1 MSKKQNVSDTV
12 TVFPPSPYGICFDL
26 KTDRFQLEEA
36 TRSGSFDMKYR
47 HYHSTYEIYYLLE
60 GNRYHFI
67 DRNIFFVQPGSLV
80 FIAKNRI
87 HKTSPA
93 EQHFHRRF
101 LIEIEETVME
111 QWFTEMADGRLCS
124 LFTDEMSI
132 ITLTAAQQ
140 TFLNTKLDAIKQEAS
155 QKKESYEEMIEY
167 LLREI
172 LLFSFRIKSENNAA
186 HISARNLIGSETE
199 KIRTVNRVAGY
210 LADHYQ
216 ENSSLDELASRFFT
230 NKFYLTRI
238 FKQVTGFT
246 IREYLHIQRVQKAQE
261 FLRSSL
267 LPITEIALM
276 VGFEN
281 VSYFEKIFRRYCMQS
296 PREYRVSQRLH
307 HLPSDMNTIRCL
319 PS

>member
-1 MSKKQNVSDTV
+1 MSEKQNASDTV
-12 TVFPPSPYGICFDL
+12 TVLPPSPYGICFDL

-111 QWFTEMADGRLCS
+111 QWFTKMAGGRLCS

-132 ITLTAAQQ
+132 ITLTTAQQ
-140 TFLNTKLDAIKQEAS
+140 AFLNAKLDAIKQEAF
-155 QKKESYEEMIEY
+155 QKREAFEEMIEY

-172 LLFSFRIKSENNAA
+172 LLFSFRIKSKGNAA
-186 HISARNLIGSETE
+186 HISAKNLIGSETE

-216 ENSSLDELASRFFT
+216 ESSSLDELASRFFT

-296 PREYRVSQRLH
+296 PREYRVSQKAESH
-307 HLPSDMNTIRCL
+307 
-319 PS
+319 

>member
-1 MSKKQNVSDTV
+1 MSEKQNASDTV
-12 TVFPPSPYGICFDL
+12 TVLPPSPYGICFDL
-26 KTDRFQLEEA
+26 KTDHFQLEEA

-111 QWFTEMADGRLCS
+111 QWFTEMAGGRLCS

-132 ITLTAAQQ
+132 ITLTATQQ
-140 TFLNTKLDAIKQEAS
+140 AFLNAKLDAIKQEAF
-155 QKKESYEEMIEY
+155 QKREAFEEMIEY

-172 LLFSFRIKSENNAA
+172 LLFFFRIKSEGNAA
-186 HISARNLIGSETE
+186 HISAKNLIGSETE

-216 ENSSLDELASRFFT
+216 ESSSLDELASRFFT

-296 PREYRVSQRLH
+296 PREYRVSQKAESH
-307 HLPSDMNTIRCL
+307 
-319 PS
+319 

>member
-1 MSKKQNVSDTV
+1 MSEKQNASDTV
-12 TVFPPSPYGICFDL
+12 TVLPPSPYGICFDL
-26 KTDRFQLEEA
+26 KTDHFQLEEA

-93 EQHFHRRF
+93 EQHFHHRF

-111 QWFTEMADGRLCS
+111 QWFTEMAGGRLCS

-155 QKKESYEEMIEY
+155 QKREACEEMIEY

-172 LLFSFRIKSENNAA
+172 LLFSFRIKSEGNAA
-186 HISARNLIGSETE
+186 HISVRNLIGSETE
-199 KIRTVNRVAGY
+199 KIRTVNRIAGY

-216 ENSSLDELASRFFT
+216 ESISLDELASRFFT

-296 PREYRVSQRLH
+296 PREYRVSQKAESH
-307 HLPSDMNTIRCL
+307 
-319 PS
+319 

>member
-1 MSKKQNVSDTV
+1 
-12 TVFPPSPYGICFDL
+12 
-26 KTDRFQLEEA
+26 
-36 TRSGSFDMKYR
+36 
-47 HYHSTYEIYYLLE
+47 
-60 GNRYHFI
+60 
-67 DRNIFFVQPGSLV
+67 
-80 FIAKNRI
+80 
-87 HKTSPA
+87 
-93 EQHFHRRF
+93 
-101 LIEIEETVME
+101 ME
-111 QWFTEMADGRLCS
+111 QWFTKMAGGRLCS

-132 ITLTAAQQ
+132 ITLTTAQQ
-140 TFLNTKLDAIKQEAS
+140 AFLNAKLDAIKQEAF
-155 QKKESYEEMIEY
+155 QKREAFEEMIEY

-172 LLFSFRIKSENNAA
+172 LLFSFRIKSEGNAA
-186 HISARNLIGSETE
+186 HISAKNLIGSETE

-216 ENSSLDELASRFFT
+216 ESSSLDELASRFFT

-246 IREYLHIQRVQKAQE
+246 IREYLYIQRVQKAQE

-296 PREYRVSQRLH
+296 PREYRVSQKAESH
-307 HLPSDMNTIRCL
+307 
-319 PS
+319 

>member
-1 MSKKQNVSDTV
+1 MSEKQNASDTV
-12 TVFPPSPYGICFDL
+12 TVLPPSPYGICFDL
-26 KTDRFQLEEA
+26 KTDHFQLEEA

-111 QWFTEMADGRLCS
+111 QWFTEMAGGRLCS

-132 ITLTAAQQ
+132 ITLTATQQ
-140 TFLNTKLDAIKQEAS
+140 AFLNAKLDAIKQEAF
-155 QKKESYEEMIEY
+155 QKREAFEEMIEY

-172 LLFSFRIKSENNAA
+172 LLFFFRIKSEGNAA
-186 HISARNLIGSETE
+186 HISAKNLIGSETE

-216 ENSSLDELASRFFT
+216 ESSSLDELASRFFT

-276 VGFEN
+276 VGFAN

-296 PREYRVSQRLH
+296 PREYRVSQKAESH
-307 HLPSDMNTIRCL
+307 
-319 PS
+319 

>member
-1 MSKKQNVSDTV
+1 MSEKQNVSDTV
-12 TVFPPSPYGICFDL
+12 TVLPPSPYGICFDL

-155 QKKESYEEMIEY
+155 QKKEAYEEMIEY

-172 LLFSFRIKSENNAA
+172 LLFSFRIKSEGNAA
-186 HISARNLIGSETE
+186 HISARNLIDSETE

-216 ENSSLDELASRFFT
+216 ESSSLDELASRFFT

-246 IREYLHIQRVQKAQE
+246 ICEYLHIQRVQKAQE

-296 PREYRVSQRLH
+296 PREYRVSQKAKSH
-307 HLPSDMNTIRCL
+307 
-319 PS
+319 

>member
-1 MSKKQNVSDTV
+1 MSEKQNASDTV
-12 TVFPPSPYGICFDL
+12 TVLPPSPYGICFDL
-26 KTDRFQLEEA
+26 KTDHFQLEEA

-111 QWFTEMADGRLCS
+111 QWFTEMAGGRLCS

-132 ITLTAAQQ
+132 ITLTATQQ
-140 TFLNTKLDAIKQEAS
+140 AFLNAKLDAIKQEAF
-155 QKKESYEEMIEY
+155 QKREAFEEMIEY

-172 LLFSFRIKSENNAA
+172 LLFSFRIKSEGNAA
-186 HISARNLIGSETE
+186 HISVRNLIGSETE
-199 KIRTVNRVAGY
+199 KIRTVNRIAGY

-216 ENSSLDELASRFFT
+216 ESSSLDELASRFFT

-296 PREYRVSQRLH
+296 PREYRVSQKAK
-307 HLPSDMNTIRCL
+307 SQ
-319 PS
+319 

>member
-1 MSKKQNVSDTV
+1 MSEKQKVSDTV
-12 TVFPPSPYGICFDL
+12 TVLPPSPYGICFDL

-111 QWFTEMADGRLCS
+111 QWFTEMAGGRLCS

-140 TFLNTKLDAIKQEAS
+140 AFLNAKLDAIKQEAS
-155 QKKESYEEMIEY
+155 LKREAFEEMIEY

-172 LLFSFRIKSENNAA
+172 LLFSFRIKSEGNSA
-186 HISARNLIGSETE
+186 HISAKNLIGSETE

-216 ENSSLDELASRFFT
+216 ESSSLDELASRFFT

-296 PREYRVSQRLH
+296 PREYRVSQKAK
-307 HLPSDMNTIRCL
+307 PQ
-319 PS
+319 

>member
-1 MSKKQNVSDTV
+1 MSEKQNASDTV
-12 TVFPPSPYGICFDL
+12 TVLPPSPYGICFDL

-111 QWFTEMADGRLCS
+111 QWFTEMAGGRLCS

-132 ITLTAAQQ
+132 ITLTATQQ
-140 TFLNTKLDAIKQEAS
+140 AFLNAKLDAIKQEAF
-155 QKKESYEEMIEY
+155 QKREAFEEMIEY

-172 LLFSFRIKSENNAA
+172 LLFSFRIKSEGNAA
-186 HISARNLIGSETE
+186 HISVRNLIGSETE

-216 ENSSLDELASRFFT
+216 ESSSLDELASRFFT

-267 LPITEIALM
+267 LPITEIALL

-296 PREYRVSQRLH
+296 PREYRVSQKAKSH
-307 HLPSDMNTIRCL
+307 
-319 PS
+319 

>member
-1 MSKKQNVSDTV
+1 
-12 TVFPPSPYGICFDL
+12 
-26 KTDRFQLEEA
+26 
-36 TRSGSFDMKYR
+36 
-47 HYHSTYEIYYLLE
+47 
-60 GNRYHFI
+60 
-67 DRNIFFVQPGSLV
+67 
-80 FIAKNRI
+80 
-87 HKTSPA
+87 
-93 EQHFHRRF
+93 
-101 LIEIEETVME
+101 ME
-111 QWFTEMADGRLCS
+111 QWFTEMASGRLCS

-155 QKKESYEEMIEY
+155 QKREACEEMIEY

-172 LLFSFRIKSENNAA
+172 LLFSFRIKSEGNAA
-186 HISARNLIGSETE
+186 HISVRNLIGSETE
-199 KIRTVNRVAGY
+199 KIRTVNRIAGY

-216 ENSSLDELASRFFT
+216 ESSSLDELASHFFT

-267 LPITEIALM
+267 LPITEIALL

-296 PREYRVSQRLH
+296 PREYRVSQKAESH
-307 HLPSDMNTIRCL
+307 
-319 PS
+319 

>member
-1 MSKKQNVSDTV
+1 MSEKQKVSDTV
-12 TVFPPSPYGICFDL
+12 TVLPPSPYGICFDL

-93 EQHFHRRF
+93 EQHFHHRF

-111 QWFTEMADGRLCS
+111 QWFTEMAGGRLCS

-140 TFLNTKLDAIKQEAS
+140 AFLNTKLDTIKQEAS
-155 QKKESYEEMIEY
+155 QKREAYEEMIEY

-172 LLFSFRIKSENNAA
+172 LLFSFRIKSEGNAA
-186 HISARNLIGSETE
+186 HISVRNLIGSETE
-199 KIRTVNRVAGY
+199 KIRTVNRIAGY

-216 ENSSLDELASRFFT
+216 ESSSLDELASRFFT

-296 PREYRVSQRLH
+296 PREYRVSQKAESH
-307 HLPSDMNTIRCL
+307 
-319 PS
+319 

>member
-1 MSKKQNVSDTV
+1 MSEKQNASDTV
-12 TVFPPSPYGICFDL
+12 TVLPPSPYGICFDL

-111 QWFTEMADGRLCS
+111 QWFTEMAGGRLCS

-132 ITLTAAQQ
+132 ITLTATQQ
-140 TFLNTKLDAIKQEAS
+140 VFLNAKLDAIKQEAF
-155 QKKESYEEMIEY
+155 QKRKACEEMIEY

-172 LLFSFRIKSENNAA
+172 LLFSFRIKSEGNAA
-186 HISARNLIGSETE
+186 HISAKNLIGSETE

-216 ENSSLDELASRFFT
+216 ESSSLDELASRFLQINF
-230 NKFYLTRI
+230 I
-238 FKQVTGFT
+238 
-246 IREYLHIQRVQKAQE
+246 
-261 FLRSSL
+261 
-267 LPITEIALM
+267 
-276 VGFEN
+276 
-281 VSYFEKIFRRYCMQS
+281 
-296 PREYRVSQRLH
+296 
-307 HLPSDMNTIRCL
+307 
-319 PS
+319 

>member
-1 MSKKQNVSDTV
+1 MSEKQNASDTV
-12 TVFPPSPYGICFDL
+12 TVLPPSPYGICFDL

-111 QWFTEMADGRLCS
+111 QWFTKMAGGRLCS
-124 LFTDEMSI
+124 LCTDEMSI
-132 ITLTAAQQ
+132 ITLTTAQQ
-140 TFLNTKLDAIKQEAS
+140 AFLNAKLDAIKQEAF
-155 QKKESYEEMIEY
+155 QKREAFEEMIEY

-172 LLFSFRIKSENNAA
+172 LLFSFRIKSEGNAA
-186 HISARNLIGSETE
+186 HISAKNLIGSETE

-216 ENSSLDELASRFFT
+216 ESSSLDELASRFFT

-296 PREYRVSQRLH
+296 PREYRVSQKAESH
-307 HLPSDMNTIRCL
+307 
-319 PS
+319 

>member
-1 MSKKQNVSDTV
+1 MSEKQNVSDTV

-155 QKKESYEEMIEY
+155 QKKEAYEEMIEY

-172 LLFSFRIKSENNAA
+172 LLFSFRIKS
-186 HISARNLIGSETE
+186 
-199 KIRTVNRVAGY
+199 
-210 LADHYQ
+210 HYQ
-216 ENSSLDELASRFFT
+216 ESSSLDELASRFFT

-296 PREYRVSQRLH
+296 PREYRVSQKAESH
-307 HLPSDMNTIRCL
+307 
-319 PS
+319 

>member
-1 MSKKQNVSDTV
+1 MSEKQKVSDTV
-12 TVFPPSPYGICFDL
+12 TVLPPSPYGICFDL

-93 EQHFHRRF
+93 EQHFHHRF

-111 QWFTEMADGRLCS
+111 QWFTEMAGGRLCS

-155 QKKESYEEMIEY
+155 QKREACEEMIEY

-172 LLFSFRIKSENNAA
+172 LLFSFRIKSEGNAA
-186 HISARNLIGSETE
+186 HISVRNLIGSETE
-199 KIRTVNRVAGY
+199 KIRTVNRIAGY

-216 ENSSLDELASRFFT
+216 ESSSLDELASRFFT

-296 PREYRVSQRLH
+296 PREYRVSQKAK
-307 HLPSDMNTIRCL
+307 SQ
-319 PS
+319 

>member
-1 MSKKQNVSDTV
+1 MSEKQNASDTV
-12 TVFPPSPYGICFDL
+12 TVLPPSPYGICFDL

-67 DRNIFFVQPGSLV
+67 DRNIFFVQPRSLV

-111 QWFTEMADGRLCS
+111 QWFTKMAGGRLCS

-132 ITLTAAQQ
+132 ITLTTAQQ
-140 TFLNTKLDAIKQEAS
+140 AFLNAKLDAIKQEAF
-155 QKKESYEEMIEY
+155 QKREAFEEMIEY

-172 LLFSFRIKSENNAA
+172 LLFSFRIKSEGNAA
-186 HISARNLIGSETE
+186 HISVKNLIGSETE

-216 ENSSLDELASRFFT
+216 ESSSLDELASRFFT

-296 PREYRVSQRLH
+296 PREYRVSQKAESH
-307 HLPSDMNTIRCL
+307 
-319 PS
+319 

>member
-1 MSKKQNVSDTV
+1 MSEKQNASDTV
-12 TVFPPSPYGICFDL
+12 TVLPPSPYGICFDL
-26 KTDRFQLEEA
+26 KTDHFQLEEA

-93 EQHFHRRF
+93 EQHFHHRF

-111 QWFTEMADGRLCS
+111 QWFTEMAGGRLCS

-155 QKKESYEEMIEY
+155 QKREACEEMIEY

-172 LLFSFRIKSENNAA
+172 LLFSFRIKSEGNAA
-186 HISARNLIGSETE
+186 HISVRNLIGSETE
-199 KIRTVNRVAGY
+199 KIRTVNRIAGY

-216 ENSSLDELASRFFT
+216 ESSSLDELASRFFT

-296 PREYRVSQRLH
+296 PREYRVSQKAKSH
-307 HLPSDMNTIRCL
+307 
-319 PS
+319 

>member
-1 MSKKQNVSDTV
+1 MSEKQNASDTV
-12 TVFPPSPYGICFDL
+12 TVLPPSPYGICFDL
-26 KTDRFQLEEA
+26 KTDHFQLEEA

-80 FIAKNRI
+80 FIGKNRI

-111 QWFTEMADGRLCS
+111 QWFTEMAGGRLCS

-132 ITLTAAQQ
+132 ITLTATQQ
-140 TFLNTKLDAIKQEAS
+140 AFLNAKLDAIKQEAF
-155 QKKESYEEMIEY
+155 QKREAFEEMIEY

-172 LLFSFRIKSENNAA
+172 LLFSFRIKYEGNAA
-186 HISARNLIGSETE
+186 HISAKNLIGSETE

-216 ENSSLDELASRFFT
+216 ESSSLDELASRFFT

-267 LPITEIALM
+267 LPITEIALL

-296 PREYRVSQRLH
+296 PREYRVSQKAKSH
-307 HLPSDMNTIRCL
+307 
-319 PS
+319 

>member
-1 MSKKQNVSDTV
+1 MSEKQNVSDTV
-12 TVFPPSPYGICFDL
+12 TVLPPSPYGICFDL

-111 QWFTEMADGRLCS
+111 QWFTEMAGGRLCS

-132 ITLTAAQQ
+132 ITLTATQQ
-140 TFLNTKLDAIKQEAS
+140 AFLNAKLDAIKQEAF
-155 QKKESYEEMIEY
+155 QKREAFEEMIEY

-172 LLFSFRIKSENNAA
+172 LLFSFRIKSEGNAA
-186 HISARNLIGSETE
+186 HISVKNLIGSETE

-216 ENSSLDELASRFFT
+216 ESSSLDELASRFFT

-246 IREYLHIQRVQKAQE
+246 ICEYLHIQRVQKAQE

>member
-1 MSKKQNVSDTV
+1 MSEKQNASDTV
-12 TVFPPSPYGICFDL
+12 TVLPPSPYGICFDL

-111 QWFTEMADGRLCS
+111 QWFTEMAGGRLCS

-132 ITLTAAQQ
+132 ITLTATQQ
-140 TFLNTKLDAIKQEAS
+140 VFLNAKLDAIKQEAF
-155 QKKESYEEMIEY
+155 QKREAFEEMIEY

-172 LLFSFRIKSENNAA
+172 LLFSFRIKSEGNAA
-186 HISARNLIGSETE
+186 QISAKNLIGSETE

-216 ENSSLDELASRFFT
+216 ESSSLDELASRFFT

-296 PREYRVSQRLH
+296 PREYRVSQKAESH
-307 HLPSDMNTIRCL
+307 
-319 PS
+319 

>member
-1 MSKKQNVSDTV
+1 MSEKQNASDTV
-12 TVFPPSPYGICFDL
+12 TVLPPSPYGICFDL

-60 GNRYHFI
+60 SNRYHFI

-111 QWFTEMADGRLCS
+111 QWFTEMAGGRLCS

-132 ITLTAAQQ
+132 ITLTATQQ
-140 TFLNTKLDAIKQEAS
+140 VFLNAKLDAIKQEAF
-155 QKKESYEEMIEY
+155 QKREAFEEMIEY

-172 LLFSFRIKSENNAA
+172 LLFSFRIKSEGNAA
-186 HISARNLIGSETE
+186 HISTKNLIGSETE

-216 ENSSLDELASRFFT
+216 ESSSLDELASRFFT

-296 PREYRVSQRLH
+296 PREYRVSQKAESH
-307 HLPSDMNTIRCL
+307 
-319 PS
+319 

>member
-1 MSKKQNVSDTV
+1 MSEKQNVSDTV

-155 QKKESYEEMIEY
+155 QKKEAYEEMIEY

-186 HISARNLIGSETE
+186 HIYAKKLIGSETE

-216 ENSSLDELASRFFT
+216 ESSSLDELASRFFT

-296 PREYRVSQRLH
+296 PREYRVSQKAE
-307 HLPSDMNTIRCL
+307 SY
-319 PS
+319 

>member
-1 MSKKQNVSDTV
+1 MSEKQNASDTV
-12 TVFPPSPYGICFDL
+12 TVLPPSPYGICFDL

-93 EQHFHRRF
+93 EQHFHHRF

-111 QWFTEMADGRLCS
+111 QWFTEMASGRLCS

-155 QKKESYEEMIEY
+155 QKREACEEMIEY

-172 LLFSFRIKSENNAA
+172 LLFSFRIKSEGNAA
-186 HISARNLIGSETE
+186 HISVRNLIGSETE
-199 KIRTVNRVAGY
+199 KIRTVNRIAGY

-216 ENSSLDELASRFFT
+216 ESSSLDELASHFFT

-267 LPITEIALM
+267 LPITEIALL

-296 PREYRVSQRLH
+296 PREYRVSQKAESH
-307 HLPSDMNTIRCL
+307 
-319 PS
+319 